1 MAAFDDVVIISG
13 CRTPVGKFQGSL
25 SDLSAPQLGAIVVR
39 EAVKRA
45 ELDATQVDECIMGNV
60 VSAGLGQNPAR
71 QAAIF
76 GGLAPAVGA
85 MTINKVCGSGL
96 GNAQVVDSMVH
107 DGLWDIYNNYH
118 MGITGENVA
127 EKYGI
132 TREEQDEFALNSH
145 GKALA
150 AIREC
155 RFKSQI
161 VPVEIPAK
169 KKGEAP
175 VRFEKDEGP
184 REDTTIEVLRSLKP
198 AFKKD
203 GTVTAGNA
211 PGVNDGAAAVM
222 VTSAKRAQELG
233 RAPMVRI
240 VAQATS
246 GIEPKWV
253 MMAPVGAVRQ
263 IWKKTG
269 WKNEDVDL
277 YELNEAFS
285 VQALGVI
292 RELGL
297 DLNKVNVN
305 GGAVALGH
313 PIGASGA
320 RVLVT
325 LIYEMIRRNARRG
338 IAALCLGGGNAVAM
352 AVERWE
358 FCRADSAYGA
368 STLAESGVPA
378 SFLISARRL
387 AIPWCTFFSQV
398 ALRNAPC
405 TGSVSVHSTKCVLV
419 SKIDSPNWGS

>member
-13 CRTPVGKFQGSL
+13 CRTAVGKFQGSVT
-25 SDLSAPQLGAIVVR
+25 DLSAPQLGAIVVR

-45 ELDATQVDECIMGNV
+45 GLNSDQIDECIMGNV
-60 VSAGLGQNPAR
+60 LPAGLGQNPAR

-76 GGLAPAVGA
+76 AGLSSATGA

-96 GNAQVVDSMVH
+96 KAVALAAQAVQTGNSSIVVAGGMESMTNAPYLLPQARKGYRLGNGKVIDSMVH
-107 DGLWDIYNNYH
+107 DGLWDIYNDYH

-132 TREEQDEFALNSH
+132 TREEQDEFAVNSH
-145 GKALA
+145 RKAIA
-150 AIREC
+150 AMKEC

-161 VPVEIPAK
+161 VPVELPAK

-175 VRFEKDEGP
+175 VLFEKDESP

-211 PGVNDGAAAVM
+211 PGVNDGAAALV
-222 VTSAKRAQELG
+222 VTSAQRAKELG
-233 RAPMVRI
+233 AQPMVRI

-246 GIEPKWV
+246 GVEPKWV
-253 MMAPVGAVRQ
+253 MMAPVDAVRK
-263 IWKKTG
+263 IWEKTG
-269 WKNEDVDL
+269 WKNDDVDL

-285 VQALGVI
+285 VQALGVM

-297 DLNKVNVN
+297 DPNKVNVN
-305 GGAVALGH
+305 GGAVAIGH

-325 LIYEMIRRNARRG
+325 LIYEMTRRNVKRG

-352 AVERWE
+352 AVER
-358 FCRADSAYGA
+358 
-368 STLAESGVPA
+368 
-378 SFLISARRL
+378 
-387 AIPWCTFFSQV
+387 
-398 ALRNAPC
+398 N
-405 TGSVSVHSTKCVLV
+405 
-419 SKIDSPNWGS
+419 

>member
-1 MAAFDDVVIISG
+1 MASFDDVVIISA
-13 CRTPVGKFQGSL
+13 CRTAVGKFQGSL
-25 SDLSAPQLGAIVVR
+25 AEFSAPQLGAIVVR

-45 ELDATQVDECIMGNV
+45 GVDPAQVDECIMGNV

-76 GGLAPAVGA
+76 GGLSPATGA

-96 GNAQVVDSMVH
+96 KSVALAAQAIQTGNSSIVVAGGMESMTNASYLLPQARKGYRLGNAQVIDSMVQ
-107 DGLWDIYNNYH
+107 DGLWDVYNNYH

-132 TREEQDEFALNSH
+132 TREEQDEFAANSH
-145 GKALA
+145 RKAVA
-150 AIREC
+150 ATKEC

-161 VPVEIPAK
+161 VPVEIPGK
-169 KKGEAP
+169 KKIDP
-175 VRFEKDEGP
+175 PTLFDRDECP

-211 PGVNDGAAAVM
+211 PGVNDGAAAVV
-222 VTSAKRAQELG
+222 VTSAQRAKELG
-233 RAPMVRI
+233 AKPMVRI

-246 GIEPKWV
+246 GIDPAWV
-253 MMAPVGAVRQ
+253 MMAPVGAVRK
-263 IWKKTG
+263 IWEKTG
-269 WKNEDVDL
+269 WQNEDVDL

-285 VQALGVI
+285 VQALGVM

-297 DLNKVNVN
+297 NPEKVNVN
-305 GGAVALGH
+305 GGAVAIGH

-320 RVLVT
+320 RVLTT
-325 LIYEMIRRNARRG
+325 LIYEMIRRDVKRG

-352 AVERWE
+352 AVER
-358 FCRADSAYGA
+358 
-368 STLAESGVPA
+368 
-378 SFLISARRL
+378 
-387 AIPWCTFFSQV
+387 
-398 ALRNAPC
+398 
-405 TGSVSVHSTKCVLV
+405 
-419 SKIDSPNWGS
+419 

>member
-1 MAAFDDVVIISG
+1 MASFDDVVIISG

-25 SDLSAPQLGAIVVR
+25 SEFSAPQLGAMVVR

-45 ELDATQVDECIMGNV
+45 GVDAAAVDECIMGNV
-60 VSAGLGQNPAR
+60 ISAGLGQNPAR

-76 GGLAPAVGA
+76 GGLSPATGA

-96 GNAQVVDSMVH
+96 KGVGLAGAGVQTRKSASVVAGGAGGRESRTHAPYLLPQARRGYRLGNAQIVDSMVN

-132 TREEQDEFALNSH
+132 QREEQDEFALNSH
-145 GKALA
+145 RKALS
-150 AIREC
+150 AIKEC

-169 KKGEAP
+169 KKGEPP
-175 VRFEKDEGP
+175 VLFDKDESP

-203 GTVTAGNA
+203 RTVTAGNA
-211 PGVNDGAAAVM
+211 PGVNDGAAAVA
-222 VTSAKRAQELG
+222 VTGAQRAKELG
-233 RAPMVRI
+233 AKPMVRI

-246 GIEPKWV
+246 GIDPAWV
-253 MMAPVGAVRQ
+253 MMAPVDAVRE
-263 IWKKTG
+263 IWEKTG

-285 VQALGVI
+285 VQALGVM

-297 DLNKVNVN
+297 DPNKVNVN
-305 GGAVALGH
+305 GGAVAIGH

-320 RVLVT
+320 RVLGT
-325 LIYEMIRRNARRG
+325 LIYEMIRRDVKRG
-338 IAALCLGGGNAVAM
+338 VAALCLGGGNAVAM
-352 AVERWE
+352 AVER
-358 FCRADSAYGA
+358 
-368 STLAESGVPA
+368 
-378 SFLISARRL
+378 
-387 AIPWCTFFSQV
+387 
-398 ALRNAPC
+398 
-405 TGSVSVHSTKCVLV
+405 
-419 SKIDSPNWGS
+419 

>member
-1 MAAFDDVVIISG
+1 MASFDDVVIISG

-25 SDLSAPQLGAIVVR
+25 GDLSAPQLGAIAVR

-45 ELDATQVDECIMGNV
+45 ELDGTQVDECIMGNV

-85 MTINKVCGSGL
+85 MTINKVCGSGLKAVALAAQAVQTGNSSVVVAGGMESMTNAPYLLPQARKGYRL

-145 GKALA
+145 RKALA

-175 VRFEKDEGP
+175 VLFEKDEGP
-184 REDTTIEVLRSLKP
+184 REDTTIEVLRSLKA
-198 AFKKD
+198 AFRKD

-211 PGVNDGAAAVM
+211 PGVNDGAAAVV
-222 VTSAKRAQELG
+222 VTSAKRAKELG
-233 RAPMVRI
+233 REPMVRI

-246 GIEPKWV
+246 GVEPKWV

-263 IWKKTG
+263 IWEKTG

-285 VQALGVI
+285 VQALGVM

-297 DLNKVNVN
+297 DPNKVNVN

-352 AVERWE
+352 AVER
-358 FCRADSAYGA
+358 
-368 STLAESGVPA
+368 
-378 SFLISARRL
+378 
-387 AIPWCTFFSQV
+387 
-398 ALRNAPC
+398 
-405 TGSVSVHSTKCVLV
+405 
-419 SKIDSPNWGS
+419 

>member
-13 CRTPVGKFQGSL
+13 VRTPVGKFQGSL
-25 SDLSAPQLGAIVVR
+25 SDFTAPQLGAVVVR

-45 ELDATQVDECIMGNV
+45 AIDPKQVDECIMGNV

-76 GGLAPAVGA
+76 GGLPPEVGA

-96 GNAQVVDSMVH
+96 KAVALAAQAIQTGNSNVVVAGGMESMTNAPYLLPQARKGYRLGNGQLIDSMVH
-107 DGLWDIYNNYH
+107 DGLWDIYNDYH
-118 MGITGENVA
+118 MGLTGENVA

-145 GKALA
+145 RKAVS
-150 AIREC
+150 AINEC
-155 RFKSQI
+155 RLKSQI
-161 VPVEIPAK
+161 VPIELPAK
-169 KKGEAP
+169 KKGAAP
-175 VRFEKDEGP
+175 VLFEKDESP
-184 REDTTIEVLRSLKP
+184 RADTTIEILRALKP

-211 PGVNDGAAAVM
+211 PGVNDGAAAVV
-222 VTSAKRAQELG
+222 VTSAVAAKELD
-233 RAPMVRI
+233 AKPMVRI

-246 GIEPKWV
+246 GVDPKWV
-253 MMAPVGAVRQ
+253 MMAPVGAVRK
-263 IWKKTG
+263 IWDKTG
-269 WKNEDVDL
+269 WKNDDVDL

-285 VQALGVI
+285 VQALGVM

-297 DLNKVNVN
+297 DPNKVNVN
-305 GGAVALGH
+305 GGAVAIGH

-325 LIYEMIRRNARRG
+325 LIYEMIRRDVHRG

-352 AVERWE
+352 AVER
-358 FCRADSAYGA
+358 
-368 STLAESGVPA
+368 
-378 SFLISARRL
+378 
-387 AIPWCTFFSQV
+387 
-398 ALRNAPC
+398 
-405 TGSVSVHSTKCVLV
+405 
-419 SKIDSPNWGS
+419 